1 MLAGDQRDI
10 WLPGLYRIKSYLT
23 GLIQDFSTKERIPL
37 EEVILMLSFRD
48 NSNEH
53 INYSGLN
60 IDSWDCETK
69 MISEG
74 APMEGDKYLESFSF
88 ILFKNSDNPNVEK
101 CSFPL
106 YATVDRKGDWNR
118 SGRNHNLIGM
128 FELETETIFDVS
140 HWIKR
145 GVAMCTQDDFIN

>member
-23 GLIQDFSTKERIPL
+23 GLIQDYSTKERIPL
-37 EEVILMLSFRD
+37 EEVILKLSFRD
-48 NSNEH
+48 NSNEY

-60 IDSWDCETK
+60 IDSWDCVTK
-69 MISEG
+69 MVSDG
-74 APMEGDKYLESFSF
+74 AQLKGDTYLEFF
-88 ILFKNSDNPNVEK
+88 TITLCKNTDNTKIEK
-101 CSFPL
+101 CLFPL
-106 YATVDRKGDWNR
+106 YATADRKGDLNR

-128 FELETETIFDVS
+128 FELETDTIFDVS

-145 GVAMCTQDDFIN
+145 GVAICTQDDFIN